1 MYWSVVC
8 PTLRAVSEARR
19 CQFWS
24 LSVISVVFISTN
36 LIVSLKKPN
45 RAQPH
50 ASRDSAS
57 YRSERLDRRSGQR
70 GDSAWIGGPAGD
82 RGVGQR
88 RRQRMVERENCS
100 APNLQ

>member
-36 LIVSLKKPN
+36 LTLSNEKPN
-45 RAQPH
+45 RRQPH
-50 ASRDSAS
+50 ASRDPAS
-57 YRSERLDRRSGQR
+57 YRSEGLDWRNRQRSHPE
-70 GDSAWIGGPAGD
+70 WISGPAGD

-100 APNLQ
+100 AP